1 MYPVDPVWYWRQP
14 TGANVG
20 LLHSICCTRMLHSRD
35 VEVSVDPMTA
45 MKVWQE
51 VEASIYMC
59 CPVSVP
65 HTIGGLGP
73 VGLEI
78 VRLSSEH
85 CPFVPV
91 VVEAPAITN
100 FSKSTLIWQMSVDAG
115 QTVYEQDAAV
125 VVAVWATYVLLV
137 LVDPPHPMLRTQ
149 QTPKLSAQVPLAVP
163 LIAYPILS
171 HLYFYQNLNN
181 ELTEHSFAAR
191 QVPLEPF
198 DAPHGS
204 LANLTILS
212 SPSLSCLSVAFLPR

>member
-163 LIAYPILS
+163 LIA
-171 HLYFYQNLNN
+171 
-181 ELTEHSFAAR
+181 EHSFAAR

-212 SPSLSCLSVAFLPR
+212 SPSLSCLSVAFLPRAGEQKRQRLMIRKSIVN